1 MVVGEVVVG
10 EVVVDEDGAA
20 EPPVLCAPAP
30 AEELDDV
37 EVPDAAEPSE
47 DDEPD
52 SSASATPTT
61 GPTADKPN
69 NAALTPADAA
79 PNCNQRRTPKFS
91 ARRTRAAIY

>member
-1 MVVGEVVVG
+1 MVIGEGVVNEDEAG
-10 EVVVDEDGAA
+10 EEEA
-20 EPPVLCAPAP
+20 VLCAPAS

-37 EVPDAAEPSE
+37 EVLDAAEPSE

-61 GPTADKPN
+61 GPIADKPN
-69 NAALTPADAA
+69 NAAPTPADAA

-91 ARRTRAAIY
+91 ARRTCAAIY

>member
-1 MVVGEVVVG
+1 MVVGE
-10 EVVVDEDGAA
+10 GAA
-20 EPPVLCAPAP
+20 GEAPLLCASAS

-37 EVPDAAEPSE
+37 EVSDAAEPSE

-61 GPTADKPN
+61 GPNADKPN

-91 ARRTRAAIY
+91 ARRTCAAIY